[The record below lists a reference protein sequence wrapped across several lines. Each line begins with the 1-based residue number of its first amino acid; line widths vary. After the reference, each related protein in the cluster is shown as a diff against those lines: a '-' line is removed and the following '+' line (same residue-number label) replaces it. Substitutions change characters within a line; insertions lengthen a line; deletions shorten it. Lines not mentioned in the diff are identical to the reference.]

1 MLYYRVPLSFDNS
14 RVLRRGKDNILRY
27 TNIFL
32 AGQALYTEREI
43 QKMRA
48 TYFETYRLTRLLSRD
63 EIFEP
68 VEVSKKKVYW
78 FFGFRFAD
86 DKDINR

>member
-1 MLYYRVPLSFDNS
+1 MLYYRVPQGFDNS
-14 RVLRRGKDNILRY
+14 RVIRHGKDNILRY
-27 TNIFL
+27 TDIFL
-32 AGQALYTEREI
+32 VGKALYTDQEI

-48 TYFETYRLTRLLSRD
+48 TYFRTYRCGSFLLRD

-68 VEVSKKKVYW
+68 VQVSKKKVYW

-86 DKDINR
+86 DKVIKR

>member
-1 MLYYRVPLSFDNS
+1 MLYYRVPQSFDNS

-27 TNIFL
+27 TDIFL
-32 AGQALYTEREI
+32 VGKALYTDREI

-48 TYFETYRLTRLLSRD
+48 TYFETYRRGRFLLRD

-68 VEVSKKKVYW
+68 VQVSKKKVYW

>member
-1 MLYYRVPLSFDNS
+1 MLYYRVPQSFDNS
-14 RVLRRGKDNILRY
+14 RVLRRGKDSILRY
-27 TNIFL
+27 TDIFL
-32 AGQALYTEREI
+32 VGKALYTEREI

-48 TYFETYRLTRLLSRD
+48 TYFETYHLRRFLSRD

-68 VEVSKKKVYW
+68 VEVSKKKVYR

-86 DKDINR
+86 DKDINK